1 MKTIGLI
8 GGTGWISTIE
18 YYRIIN
24 DETNKRLGGLNAAK
38 IILYSVNYSEL
49 DKLNSQNDFEG
60 VSRLLI
66 ERGKLI
72 ETAGADC
79 LLLCANTLHLY
90 ADDVQSAVNIPVI
103 HIASATGRIIN
114 KAGLKKIALVGT
126 RYTMEK
132 DFYKAKLKNFG
143 IESLVPAKEEIDFIQ
158 NSIDGELLQ
167 GIFRDETR
175 NKFKEII
182 NPLIEKGAEGI
193 VLGCTEIP
201 LLLKQDDFSVPVYN
215 TLEIH
220 ALAAVDFVLKE
231 LKL

>member
-38 IILYSVNYSEL
+38 IILYSVNYSEI

-167 GIFRDETR
+167 GIFRDETKS
-175 NKFKEII
+175 KFKEII

-201 LLLKQDDFSVPVYN
+201 LLLKQEDFSVPVYN

-220 ALAAVDFVLKE
+220 ARAAVDFVLKD
-231 LKL
+231 LTQ